1 MSRLT
6 EQIFEINE
14 NFNDIGA
21 DLVLLEALLREI
33 EEGRN
38 FPIEFIELGLKRL
51 GEFLSQ
57 HTGDITYLSGLLIE
71 EASQHCRVI
80 GAAVEDCR

>member
-6 EQIFEINE
+6 EQIFEISE

-33 EEGRN
+33 EEGHN
-38 FPIEFIELGLKRL
+38 LPIEFIELGLKRL

-57 HTGDITYLSGLLIE
+57 HTGDIIYLSGLLIE
-71 EASQHCRVI
+71 EASQHCRAI